1 MQLVLEKVL
10 LLGSKT
16 QTIIGRPFVPKAF
29 VHAAVEEQ
37 VMHEVFPLPENR
49 TDELDNS

>member
-37 VMHEVFPLPENR
+37 VMHDFKFPENR
-49 TDELDNS
+49 THDLDKG

>member
-37 VMHEVFPLPENR
+37 VMHDLFQI
-49 TDELDNS
+49 S